1 MPAALELIDTIVVVI
16 MENRSFDHMLGYLNL
31 PGPGRIPLEGLQS
44 DPLWLQQRANSG
56 VESFS
61 FSIQQ
66 VEDPPHEEAT
76 IAIQIGPA
84 AVPGGPHP
92 MNGFVDS
99 YLRRQPPPSD
109 KRLVMGYY
117 MASEVPVFDFLARHY
132 TVCDRWFSALPTGTQ
147 ANRLMAMSGT
157 TSLID
162 NARLFLPDQPLV
174 YDWLTE
180 RGISWCVYQ
189 SGDFLPFFALM
200 KRWQDEIAT
209 SLALDALVPHAH
221 PRFRRYRNFARDWAS
236 EQNMPSVI
244 FIEPEYTDG
253 PHFAP
258 NDDHPPTGISRG
270 QAFVADVY
278 LRADREPGALGAHA
292 AACYLR
298 RAWWVFRPCLASEHP
313 HAAGGARANVGVSDD
328 RRPRAGFRD
337 LSVGGSRD
345 RVFGTAGSHVN
356 PAASCRQIRGRI
368 VFAGSRRPAALVV
381 PIIGCAHPH
390 RAAPRPARAAGC
402 ACRGG
407 SGSGRAASAGCQRQC
422 RGLPAGRRKNGCRPS
437 GHRQRLAGPGAGGE
451 ALIRIVGKRVPD
463 TGLGQLTATAIK
475 GMMGRFIEGK

>member
-16 MENRSFDHMLGYLNL
+16 MENRSFDHVLGYLNL

-84 AVPGGPHP
+84 VVPGGPHP

-99 YLRRQPPPSD
+99 YLKRQPPPSD
-109 KRLVMGYY
+109 RRLVMGYY
-117 MASEVPVFDFLARHY
+117 MAPEVPVFDFLARHY

-278 LRADREPGALGAHA
+278 SALTANRVRWARNANLAPLGHETERPKHA
-292 AACYLR
+292 GR
-298 RAWWVFRPCLASEHP
+298 KP
-313 HAAGGARANVGVSDD
+313 HA
-328 RRPRAGFRD
+328 
-337 LSVGGSRD
+337 
-345 RVFGTAGSHVN
+345 T
-356 PAASCRQIRGRI
+356 
-368 VFAGSRRPAALVV
+368 
-381 PIIGCAHPH
+381 IGDPH
-390 RAAPRPARAAGC
+390 RC
-402 ACRGG
+402 
-407 SGSGRAASAGCQRQC
+407 
-422 RGLPAGRRKNGCRPS
+422 
-437 GHRQRLAGPGAGGE
+437 
-451 ALIRIVGKRVPD
+451 
-463 TGLGQLTATAIK
+463 
-475 GMMGRFIEGK
+475 